1 MPAQM
6 GHVLYKCIVYIRR
19 FLQML
24 DRGELRLLN
33 LAVVVA
39 LGRLLFRS
47 RHVLGA
53 VGVSLSDGC
62 PEAGYREGIE
72 PAGQL
77 STVPSAQCWCC

>member
-1 MPAQM
+1 M
-6 GHVLYKCIVYIRR
+6 GHVLYKYIVYIRR

-24 DRGELRLLN
+24 DRGKLRPPN

-39 LGRLLFRS
+39 LGRLLFRL

-53 VGVSLSDGC
+53 VGDPLSDGC
-62 PEAGYREGIE
+62 PEAGYREGME

-77 STVPSAQCWCC
+77 PAVPSAQSWCC